1 MRQLSPEEQRRGAAD
16 LDACR
21 DKLANGSR
29 TFLAASRL
37 LPRRVR
43 DPAIALY
50 AFCRE
55 ADDIIDIGG
64 ATEGNLALLTD
75 RLDAVYRNAPHAS
88 ATDRAFS
95 AIVHQ
100 FDIPRTLP
108 DALIEGFAWDAGG
121 RRYETFADVLAYAT
135 RVAGSV
141 GAMMAL
147 LMGARDKSQLARACD
162 LGIAMQ
168 ISNIARDVGEDA
180 RAGRLYLPLTWMR
193 DAGLDPERFLADP
206 RPSPEL
212 AGIVER
218 MLEAADS
225 LYRRAARGISA
236 LPVDCRT
243 GIFAAAYLYGEIGN
257 EVRRNNHDSV
267 TVRAVVPAKRKIE
280 LAAKAALSA
289 SLSLTQSPVD
299 IPERVFQAA
308 YLVDA
313 VHPHIAEPPLPAW
326 WNLPA
331 RTARV
336 IDIFE
341 RLEMRERE
349 AQMIRLARAQ
359 DHAQHLATSSAE
371 A

>member
-1 MRQLSPEEQRRGAAD
+1 MRQLSPEEQRLAAAD

-21 DKLANGSR
+21 EKLANGSR

-64 ATEGNLALLTD
+64 ATEGNLALLRD
-75 RLDAVYRNAPHAS
+75 RLDAIYRNAPYAS
-88 ATDRAFS
+88 STDRAFS
-95 AIVHQ
+95 GVVHR

-108 DALIEGFAWDAGG
+108 DALIEGFAWDADG
-121 RRYETFADVLAYAT
+121 RRYETFAEVLAYAT

-147 LMGARDKSQLARACD
+147 LMGTRDRAQLARACD

-168 ISNIARDVGEDA
+168 LSNIARDVGEDA
-180 RAGRLYLPLTWMR
+180 RAGRIYLPLAWMR
-193 DAGLDPERFLADP
+193 HAGLDPDEWLADP
-206 RPSPEL
+206 QASPEI
-212 AGIVER
+212 AEIVER
-218 MLEAADS
+218 LLEAADS

-257 EVRRNNHDSV
+257 EVRRNGHNSISQ
-267 TVRAVVPAKRKIE
+267 RAIVPAKRKIE

-289 SLSLTQSPVD
+289 SLSLTQTPVI
-299 IPERVFQAA
+299 IPDRVREAA
-308 YLVDA
+308 YLLDA
-313 VHPHIAEPPLPAW
+313 VHPHRDRAGLTRVVE
-326 WNLPA
+326 PA
-331 RTARV
+331 RADRPHHRNV
-336 IDIFE
+336 
-341 RLEMRERE
+341 
-349 AQMIRLARAQ
+349 
-359 DHAQHLATSSAE
+359 
-371 A
+371 

>member
-1 MRQLSPEEQRRGAAD
+1 MRQLSPEDLRRQAAD
-16 LDACR
+16 IDTCR
-21 DKLANGSR
+21 EKLANGSR

-43 DPAIALY
+43 EPAIALY

-55 ADDIIDIGG
+55 ADDIIDVGG
-64 ATEGNLALLTD
+64 ATQGNLDLLTD

-88 ATDRAFS
+88 PTDRAFS
-95 AIVHQ
+95 GIVHR

-147 LMGARDKSQLARACD
+147 LMGARDKSQLTRACD

-168 ISNIARDVGEDA
+168 LSNIARDVGEDA
-180 RAGRLYLPLTWMR
+180 RAGRIYLPLVWMR

-212 AGIVER
+212 AAIVER
-218 MLEAADS
+218 LLEAADS
-225 LYRRAARGISA
+225 LYRRAARGIAA
-236 LPVDCRT
+236 LPVDCRA

-257 EVRRNNHDSV
+257 EVRRNGHNSI
-267 TVRAVVPAKRKIE
+267 TTRAIVPAKRKIE
-280 LAAKAALSA
+280 LAAKAALAA

-299 IPERVFQAA
+299 IPEYVYEAA
-308 YLVDA
+308 YLIESVQPQFVD
-313 VHPHIAEPPLPAW
+313 PPPPAW

-341 RLEMRERE
+341 RMELRERE
-349 AQMIRLARAQ
+349 AQMHRLARTEAQ
-359 DHAQHLATSSAE
+359 STSRAE

>member
-1 MRQLSPEEQRRGAAD
+1 MRQHSPEDLQQQTAD
-16 LDACR
+16 LDSCR

-75 RLDAVYRNAPHAS
+75 RLDGIYRNAPYAS

-95 AIVHQ
+95 FVVHQ
-100 FDIPRTLP
+100 FDIPRALP
-108 DALIEGFAWDAGG
+108 DALIEGFAWDASG
-121 RRYETFADVLAYAT
+121 RRHQTFADVLAYST

-147 LMGARDKSQLARACD
+147 LMGARESSQLARACD

-168 ISNIARDVGEDA
+168 LSNIARDVGEDA
-180 RAGRLYLPLTWMR
+180 RTGRIYLPLAWMR
-193 DAGLDPERFLADP
+193 DEGLDPDAWLANP
-206 RPSPEL
+206 VPSP
-212 AGIVER
+212 AIASIVER
-218 MLEAADS
+218 LLEGADS

-257 EVRRNNHDSV
+257 EVRRNGHDSV
-267 TVRAVVPAKRKIE
+267 TRRAVVPARRKIE
-280 LAAKAALSA
+280 LAAKAAVSA
-289 SLSLTQSPVD
+289 SLSLTKAPDSILD
-299 IPERVFQAA
+299 RVHEAA
-308 YLVDA
+308 YLIEA
-313 VHPHIAEPPLPAW
+313 VHPHANDPIAPAW

-331 RTARV
+331 RTVRV
-336 IDIFE
+336 IELFE
-341 RLEMRERE
+341 RLEMRERD
-349 AQMIRLARAQ
+349 AQLTRLPRMSS
-359 DHAQHLATSSAE
+359 TSSSRAE

>member
-1 MRQLSPEEQRRGAAD
+1 MHPSSLDDRRQWAAD

-21 DKLANGSR
+21 EKLANGSR

-64 ATEGNLALLTD
+64 ATEGNLALLND
-75 RLDAVYRNAPHAS
+75 RLDAIYRNAPHCS
-88 ATDRAFS
+88 STDRAFS
-95 AIVHQ
+95 DIVHR

-108 DALIEGFAWDAGG
+108 DALIEGFAWDADG
-121 RRYETFADVLAYAT
+121 RRYETFGDVLAYAT

-147 LMGARDKSQLARACD
+147 LMGARDRSQLARACD

-168 ISNIARDVGEDA
+168 LSNIARDVGEDA
-180 RAGRLYLPLTWMR
+180 RAGRIYLPLSWMR
-193 DAGLDPERFLADP
+193 DAGIDPDAWLADP
-206 RPSPEL
+206 RHSPEI

-218 MLEAADS
+218 LLEAADS
-225 LYRRAARGISA
+225 LYRRAARGIAA
-236 LPVDCRT
+236 LPVDVRA
-243 GIFAAAYLYGEIGN
+243 GIYAAAYLYGEIGN
-257 EVRRNNHDSV
+257 EVRRNGHDSI
-267 TVRAVVPAKRKIE
+267 TRRAVVPAKRKIE

-289 SLSLTQSPVD
+289 SLSLTKAPVA
-299 IPERVFQAA
+299 IPDRVREAA
-308 YLVDA
+308 YLVEA
-313 VHPHIAEPPLPAW
+313 VHPLPAEPELPAW

-336 IDIFE
+336 IDLFE
-341 RLEMRERE
+341 RLELRERE
-349 AQMIRLARAQ
+349 AQMARLQRTQFRIENTAQ
-359 DHAQHLATSSAE
+359 V
-371 A
+371 

>member
-1 MRQLSPEEQRRGAAD
+1 MRQLSPEEKRLATAD
-16 LDACR
+16 LDTCR
-21 DKLANGSR
+21 EKLANGSR

-64 ATEGNLALLTD
+64 ATEGNLALLKD
-75 RLDAVYRNAPHAS
+75 RLDAIYRNAPQS
-88 ATDRAFS
+88 SSTDRAFS
-95 AIVHQ
+95 QVVHR
-100 FDIPRTLP
+100 FDIPRALP
-108 DALIEGFAWDAGG
+108 DALVEGFAWDADG
-121 RRYETFADVLAYAT
+121 RRYETFAEVLAYAT

-147 LMGARDKSQLARACD
+147 LMGTRDCTQLARACD

-180 RAGRLYLPLTWMR
+180 RAGRIYLPLAWMR
-193 DAGLDPERFLADP
+193 DAGIDPDEWLADP
-206 RPSPEL
+206 HASPEI

-218 MLEAADS
+218 LLEGADS
-225 LYRRAARGISA
+225 LYRRAARGICA

-257 EVRRNNHDSV
+257 EVRRNRHDSI
-267 TVRAVVPAKRKIE
+267 TKRAIVPAKRKIE

-289 SLSLTQSPVD
+289 SLSLTQTPVY
-299 IPERVFQAA
+299 IPDRVREAA
-308 YLVDA
+308 YLLDA
-313 VHPHIAEPPLPAW
+313 VHPHASEPATPAW

-336 IDIFE
+336 IEIFE
-341 RLEMRERE
+341 SLELRERE
-349 AQMIRLARAQ
+349 AQTARLSRMQAQ
-359 DHAQHLATSSAE
+359 SSTRAE

>member
-1 MRQLSPEEQRRGAAD
+1 MRQLSPEDLRRQAAD
-16 LDACR
+16 IDTCR
-21 DKLANGSR
+21 EKLANGSR

-43 DPAIALY
+43 EPAIALY

-64 ATEGNLALLTD
+64 ATQGNLDLLTD

-95 AIVHQ
+95 GIVHQ

-168 ISNIARDVGEDA
+168 LSNIARDVGEDA
-180 RAGRLYLPLTWMR
+180 RAGRIYLPLAWMR

-212 AGIVER
+212 AAIVER
-218 MLEAADS
+218 LLEAADS
-225 LYRRAARGISA
+225 LYRRAARGIAA
-236 LPVDCRT
+236 LPVDCRA

-257 EVRRNNHDSV
+257 EVRRNGHNSI
-267 TVRAVVPAKRKIE
+267 TTRAIVPAKRKIE

-299 IPERVFQAA
+299 IPEHVYEAA
-308 YLVDA
+308 YLVDS
-313 VHPHIAEPPLPAW
+313 VQPQFVDPPPPAW

-341 RLEMRERE
+341 RMELRERE
-349 AQMIRLARAQ
+349 AQLHRLARTET
-359 DHAQHLATSSAE
+359 HATSRAE